1 MKYFKSAAP
10 VLHLFFHRTNVHSH
24 RIPFHLLVLVKQ
36 SFHEMEYCYDHIR
49 TDTVNL
55 VLVAIDIDGREIKQ
69 VRQFSFAFLVCFLK
83 PRFYVPLLF
92 LCAFR
97 IFRMEKRED
106 KTLLMHSPLVNMVL
120 IDSSDLPLLW
130 QEKGSYYKENKHLFF
145 IHW

>member
-1 MKYFKSAAP
+1 M
-10 VLHLFFHRTNVHSH
+10 
-24 RIPFHLLVLVKQ
+24 
-36 SFHEMEYCYDHIR
+36 
-49 TDTVNL
+49 
-55 VLVAIDIDGREIKQ
+55 
-69 VRQFSFAFLVCFLK
+69 
-83 PRFYVPLLF
+83 PLLF

-145 IHW
+145 IH